1 MPTSQRQVS
10 PVITTSSCSD
20 YTQKV
25 SNIFHAMPPEFT
37 VTLNDDKTVNII
49 IDGEQLYCNF
59 TPDDLKEFVQ
69 DFIDSNTEN

>member
-1 MPTSQRQVS
+1 MPS
-10 PVITTSSCSD
+10 
-20 YTQKV
+20 
-25 SNIFHAMPPEFT
+25 EFT
-37 VTLNDDKTVNII
+37 VTLNDDKTVSII